1 MVTFDMRQCGQRV
14 KALRKAKHWRQ
25 QDLAAKAGLRAP
37 HLISHIERGAK
48 VTMQVETLLA
58 LAQAL
63 DCSGDYLLGLS
74 DAPQSV
80 AAQEIPLK
88 RQRSRKTA
96 TTTAQVAIRFAEPDE
111 TDIPSPAVPAT
122 KRPRKTAPSS

>member
-1 MVTFDMRQCGQRV
+1 MIAFDMQQCGQRV

-25 QDLAAKAGLRAP
+25 QDLAAKAGIRAP
-37 HLISHIERGAK
+37 HLISHIERGGK

-74 DAPQSV
+74 NAPGPG
-80 AAQEIPLK
+80 AAQEATPK
-88 RQRSRKTA
+88 RKRT
-96 TTTAQVAIRFAEPDE
+96 
-111 TDIPSPAVPAT
+111 
-122 KRPRKTAPSS
+122 RPRKAVPVG